1 MKQPNFPNINERVLD
16 SAIARMTGVAQAL
29 LKQTDR
35 GDATEDDHFQT
46 ILKLVEE
53 STEELFTKNFPFMEV
68 NAGDQK
74 KVAAISM
81 TIATT
86 NLFEE
91 AGNLFD
97 LKAAEASALETKEVA
112 PNITSSSGA
121 GGVPP
126 STLTGGNN
134 ES

>member
-16 SAIARMTGVAQAL
+16 SAIDRMTGIAQAL

-53 STEELFTKNFPFMEV
+53 STEELFTKNYPFMEV
-68 NAGDQK
+68 NLGDQK
-74 KVAAISM
+74 KVAAIAM

-86 NLFEE
+86 IIFEN

-97 LKAAEASALETKEVA
+97 LKAAEHVELKPLVIKEEG
-112 PNITSSSGA
+112 SGE
-121 GGVPP
+121 GVGMVY
-126 STLTGGNN
+126 TGH
-134 ES
+134 SVYCRV